1 MAVRTTRT
9 VPVDAVW
16 YQAGGLGCGSDVQVG
31 RCRLDGAVGRCGS
44 YRHGVPLQLE
54 GIRVVDLTS
63 VVMGPYATQI
73 LADLGAD
80 VIVIE
85 DRNGDTNRS
94 MGGGSYA
101 GLSGVSLNLMRNK
114 RSVGLDIKSADGY
127 VVLQKL
133 IATADVFVTNLRP
146 GSRKRAGLTYDDIRS
161 TRSDIVYCAAA
172 GFPVD
177 GQRADAPAYDDIV
190 QAASGMGDIARRAG
204 LPVSVAPTIMA
215 DKLSGMAMAQAIT
228 AALFHRLRTGE
239 GADVTMAMTDVMRSF
254 VLVEH
259 GAGRILEPPVGP
271 AGYPRVLDPGRR
283 PQRTTDGYISVLPYE
298 RHHYQA
304 LFTVA
309 GREDLAADER
319 LATRESRLEH
329 SPALYQEVAAIIATR
344 TTADWMSVLPGV
356 GVPCTPI
363 ATLEDLIDDLDVA
376 VHPMAGSYRVVPPI
390 VAPLIPADEVVR
402 RPAPLHG
409 QHNREVLGELGYTR
423 EEIDA
428 LAAGGTLFPSASR
441 ASGRS

>member
-1 MAVRTTRT
+1 
-9 VPVDAVW
+9 
-16 YQAGGLGCGSDVQVG
+16 
-31 RCRLDGAVGRCGS
+31 
-44 YRHGVPLQLE
+44 
-54 GIRVVDLTS
+54 
-63 VVMGPYATQI
+63 MGPYATQI

-94 MGGGSYA
+94 MGGGTYP

-114 RSVGLDIKSADGY
+114 RSVGLDIKSADGC
-127 VVLQKL
+127 VVLAKL

-161 TRSDIVYCAAA
+161 MRSDIVYCATA
-172 GFPVD
+172 GFPAD
-177 GQRADAPAYDDIV
+177 GPRADDPAYDDIV

-204 LPVSVAPTIMA
+204 LPMSVAPTIMA

-239 GADVTMAMTDVMRSF
+239 GADLTMAMTEVMRSF

-259 GAGRILEPPVGP
+259 GAGRILDPPVAP

-283 PQRTTDGYISVLPYE
+283 PQRTTDGFISVLPYE
-298 RHHYQA
+298 RHHYEA
-304 LFTVA
+304 LFRA
-309 GREDLAADER
+309 GGRDDLAADER
-319 LATRESRLEH
+319 LATRESRLEY
-329 SPALYQEVAAIIATR
+329 SPDLYQEVAAIIGTR
-344 TTADWMSVLPGV
+344 STADWMSVLPGV

-363 ATLEDLIDDLDVA
+363 ATLEDLIDDLDLA
-376 VHPMAGSYRVVPPI
+376 EHPHAGSYRVVPPI
-390 VAPLIPADEVVR
+390 VAPFKTADHVVR

-409 QHNREVLGELGYTR
+409 QHNGEVLAELGYQPDDIAAMR
-423 EEIDA
+423 DA
-428 LAAGGTLFPSASR
+428 GTLYP
-441 ASGRS
+441 